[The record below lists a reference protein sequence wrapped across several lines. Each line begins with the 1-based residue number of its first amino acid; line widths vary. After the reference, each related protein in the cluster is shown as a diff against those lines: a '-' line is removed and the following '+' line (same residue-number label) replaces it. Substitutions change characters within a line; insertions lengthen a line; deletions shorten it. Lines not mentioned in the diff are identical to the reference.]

1 MIKEAIIKLS
11 KRQDLT
17 YKEAEQVMN
26 EIMENTASDVQKA
39 AYLTA
44 LSMKGET
51 IDEITASAAAMRAH
65 GEKLL
70 HNMDV
75 LEIVGTGGDGSNS
88 FNISTTSA
96 LVIAS
101 GGVPVAKHGNRAAS
115 SKSGAADVLEAL
127 GVKIDISP
135 EQSKQLLTDINICN
149 INRQNL
155 KSSTGIQS
163 LVQHHLRNRIRILQ
177 NLLVR
182 GSRTD

>member
-101 GGVPVAKHGNRAAS
+101 AAFRLPS
-115 SKSGAADVLEAL
+115 MATGQPPPNPEPLTFSKPSA
-127 GVKIDISP
+127 
-135 EQSKQLLTDINICN
+135 
-149 INRQNL
+149 
-155 KSSTGIQS
+155 
-163 LVQHHLRNRIRILQ
+163 
-177 NLLVR
+177 
-182 GSRTD
+182 

>member
-17 YKEAEQVMN
+17 YEEAEQVMN
-26 EIMENTASDVQKA
+26 EIMENTTSDVQKA

-88 FNISTTSA
+88 FNISTPPPLSLPPAAFPLPNTATGRLPPDQEPLTFWKLWVSRST
-96 LVIAS
+96 L
-101 GGVPVAKHGNRAAS
+101 PRNRANSFLPISISAS
-115 SKSGAADVLEAL
+115 F
-127 GVKIDISP
+127 SP
-135 EQSKQLLTDINICN
+135 
-149 INRQNL
+149 
-155 KSSTGIQS
+155 
-163 LVQHHLRNRIRILQ
+163 RNTILP
-177 NLLVR
+177 
-182 GSRTD
+182 